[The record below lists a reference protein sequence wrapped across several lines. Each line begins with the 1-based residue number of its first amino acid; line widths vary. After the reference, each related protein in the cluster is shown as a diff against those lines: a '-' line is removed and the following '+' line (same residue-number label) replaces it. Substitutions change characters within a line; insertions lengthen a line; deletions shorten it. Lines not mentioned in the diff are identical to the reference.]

1 MARRKQPQQPLPEP
15 QNSEIEHLLTMG
27 DVEKILKLR
36 RPKVYELMH
45 THGLPSLKI
54 DGARR
59 FERAKL
65 QAWIEQQG
73 KMS

>member
-1 MARRKQPQQPLPEP
+1 MTRPKPSRQPLPALQSKELEP
-15 QNSEIEHLLTMG
+15 LLTMG
-27 DVEKILKLR
+27 EVQRILRLSK
-36 RPKVYELMH
+36 PKVYELMH
-45 THGLPSLKI
+45 IRGLPSLKI

-73 KMS
+73 EAS